1 MRLTARAFPPRSRDV
16 AEFQS
21 LHPRYNSLEIASQFA
36 AILCAVG
43 LGAVVYMMHGR
54 NTPWLV
60 GLIFGWLVLTP
71 VLLIALVTLPRGSAQ
86 WREFW
91 RFYELKYGLS
101 LRLVA
106 PVYTVLALLGIVSTA
121 VLLFR

>member
-1 MRLTARAFPPRSRDV
+1 VDAREFPPRSRNL

-21 LHPRYNSLEIASQFA
+21 LLPRYNWLEIASRMA
-36 AILCAVG
+36 AIIGAVG
-43 LGAVVYMMHGR
+43 LIVVAYILHVR
-54 NTPWLV
+54 NTPWLI

-71 VLLIALVTLPRGSAQ
+71 VLLIALATLPRGSAH

-91 RFYELKYGLS
+91 RFYELKYDIS

-106 PVYTVLALLGIVSTA
+106 PVYTALALLGIISTA
-121 VLLFR
+121 VLLLT